1 MTFTCVYILQSEL
14 NPRRFYTGCA
24 RDLRD
29 RLNRHNS
36 GKMVHTAKWKPW
48 RIKTY
53 IAVSDRKRARDLES
67 YLKSGLWQSFYK
79 KASVILTP

>member
-1 MTFTCVYILQSEL
+1 MPGKQVMTFTYVYILQSEL

-36 GKMVHTAKWKPW
+36 GKMVHTTKWKPW
-48 RIKTY
+48 RIKTH
-53 IAVSDRKRARDLES
+53 IAISDRRFAARI
-67 YLKSGLWQSFYK
+67 F
-79 KASVILTP
+79 V

>member
-1 MTFTCVYILQSEL
+1 LVNFCRELGLGMPGKQVMTFTYVYILQSEL

-36 GKMVHTAKWKPW
+36 GKMVHTTKWKPW
-48 RIKTY
+48 RIKTH
-53 IAVSDRKRARDLES
+53 IAISDRRFAARI
-67 YLKSGLWQSFYK
+67 F
-79 KASVILTP
+79 V